1 MLANQSTPIRIALP
15 FSPNGGTVNV
25 YLFRTPEPILIDAG
39 FYSAV
44 AWSVLNAA
52 LGEHGLAI
60 ADLARVIITHP
71 HVDHY
76 GCAAR
81 IAGESQAQIWMAE
94 VGVDWL
100 HHFPQRWQQ
109 RMDYYRTS
117 FLPGLGLAPEFCQS
131 SLDWMQQTL
140 DAWQPIPAERIGR
153 FADEGELVLGGLAWQ
168 VLHLRGHDSHL
179 TCFYQAQT
187 RQLLA
192 ADMLMI
198 PTPTPVVEAP
208 AVGEV
213 RQPALPH
220 MLLSMDRLAALD
232 IETVYPGHGIPF
244 TDHRTVIR
252 SQQARIHERKEECWR
267 HIVAGVDKVAD
278 LSAHMYGPRAQ
289 TVGLAGLWMVVGYLD
304 LLQAEA
310 RVAVDT
316 VDGVWRYRV
325 I

>member
-1 MLANQSTPIRIALP
+1 
-15 FSPNGGTVNV
+15 
-25 YLFRTPEPILIDAG
+25 
-39 FYSAV
+39 
-44 AWSVLNAA
+44 
-52 LGEHGLAI
+52 
-60 ADLARVIITHP
+60 
-71 HVDHY
+71 
-76 GCAAR
+76 
-81 IAGESQAQIWMAE
+81 
-94 VGVDWL
+94 
-100 HHFPQRWQQ
+100 
-109 RMDYYRTS
+109 
-117 FLPGLGLAPEFCQS
+117 
-131 SLDWMQQTL
+131 
-140 DAWQPIPAERIGR
+140 
-153 FADEGELVLGGLAWQ
+153 VLGGLAWQ

-220 MLLSMDRLAALD
+220 MLLSMDRLAFLD